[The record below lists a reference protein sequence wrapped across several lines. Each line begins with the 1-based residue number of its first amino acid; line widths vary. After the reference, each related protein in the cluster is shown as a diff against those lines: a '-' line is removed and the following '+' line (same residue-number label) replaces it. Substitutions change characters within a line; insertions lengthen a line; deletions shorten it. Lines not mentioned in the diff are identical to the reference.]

1 MSAATTVNAIGASE
15 SGVCTEPSTM
25 NVYVR
30 TGPLPL
36 GTPGMLDSPAILST
50 ADAIPGPPVSSTTAV
65 TITGSE
71 RFDHVVGA
79 VTDVIRGPC
88 SSHAAFTHASAAA
101 QTVVQGYSQRWSW
114 LQVTPASSPPSGR
127 VQSAV
132 TLHVPS
138 DGPLL

>member
-1 MSAATTVNAIGASE
+1 
-15 SGVCTEPSTM
+15 M

-30 TGPLPL
+30 TKPVWLVAP
-36 GTPGMLDSPAILST
+36 TMFDAPGILST
-50 ADAIPGPPVSSTTAV
+50 AEAIPGPPVSSTTAV
-65 TITGSE
+65 TVTCCE
-71 RFDHVVGA
+71 RGDHVVGA